1 MIQNSDAK
9 WTYQITMRFTLGITT
24 KYIDRNPTASM
35 TNNPPSG
42 CRLSN
47 HQILSCEQRI
57 TALSKVRKVNK
68 ANLLGHKKCCFLPS
82 GNSTSTTLEVSVTP
96 PDY

>member
-1 MIQNSDAK
+1 M
-9 WTYQITMRFTLGITT
+9 GITT

-42 CRLSN
+42 YHPSN
-47 HQILSCEQRI
+47 HRVLSCEQWI

-68 ANLLGHKKCCFLPS
+68 ENVLGYKNVVFSLVATAHLQP
-82 GNSTSTTLEVSVTP
+82 
-96 PDY
+96 